1 MTNTS
6 SSASPQ
12 SASKLALDLLKKKG
26 ISGLYQGGTAT
37 LVRDVSFSA
46 MYFPLFAY
54 FNSKGA
60 IDPETKKPPF
70 YHTFGSGILA
80 GSIAS
85 YIATPL
91 DGIFRLI
98 LS

>member
-1 MTNTS
+1 MTQNSSSSTS
-6 SSASPQ
+6 SQ
-12 SASKLALDLLKKKG
+12 SATKIAIDLLKKKG

-54 FNSKGA
+54 INSIGD
-60 IDPETKKPPF
+60 IDSETKKPPF

-91 DGIFRLI
+91 DGTLDK
-98 LS
+98 